1 MNKYKQLV
9 TDNLIGDCFRTC
21 IATLLQLPP
30 EVLPNDFSPNWSTNW
45 DIYLEQFGLGLSPNN
60 NRSQP
65 IWLSTPWIASVKSLN
80 YKDGTHAILMHK
92 TSIVLHDPSTKKQY
106 KTGTD
111 LFGKDVV
118 MSGCHILVTD
128 ITKLHVLDEYRKR
141 ITPNNG

>member
-1 MNKYKQLV
+1 
-9 TDNLIGDCFRTC
+9 
-21 IATLLQLPP
+21 
-30 EVLPNDFSPNWSTNW
+30 
-45 DIYLEQFGLGLSPNN
+45 
-60 NRSQP
+60 
-65 IWLSTPWIASVKSLN
+65 
-80 YKDGTHAILMHK
+80 MHK